1 MLARFIQLMICNC
14 SQMQETCEVSS
25 VLTANAR
32 SSVPLL
38 LLVGIGVYVSPTISG
53 QVPRSRPVTKETE
66 EVKGKLLKCWLQQM
80 VSASSY
86 LIITDI
92 KRKGNCQ
99 NHFTTG
105 VLWVLSLFVI
115 YC

>member
-25 VLTANAR
+25 VRTANAR
-32 SSVPLL
+32 SSVPLP
-38 LLVGIGVYVSPTISG
+38 LLVGIGVYISPTISG